1 MVKTIICVLAVS
13 LILTLGIIFENNFT
27 QNQFN
32 EFHQTLEV
40 LYEKVNDK
48 TAVEDDAYAVQTS
61 WLNKKKYLHSFIPH
75 TEIKEFDLWLAESIK
90 LIREEKWEDALSKV
104 EVLLELAEQVPKTFK
119 LSLENLL

>member
-1 MVKTIICVLAVS
+1 MVKTIISIVVVSTILA
-13 LILTLGIIFENNFT
+13 LGMIFENNFT
-27 QNQFN
+27 QNEFN

-40 LYEKVNDK
+40 LYQKVNDK

-119 LSLENLL
+119 LSLENVL

>member
-1 MVKTIICVLAVS
+1 MVKTIISIIVVS
-13 LILTLGIIFENNFT
+13 IILTFGIIFENNFT
-27 QNQFN
+27 QNEFK

-48 TAVEDDAYAVQTS
+48 TAVEDDAYAVQKS
-61 WLNKKKYLHSFIPH
+61 WLQKKKYLHSFIPH

-104 EVLLELAEQVPKTFK
+104 EVLLELAEQVPQVFK
-119 LSLENLL
+119 LSLENIL

>member
-1 MVKTIICVLAVS
+1 MVKTIISIVVAS
-13 LILTLGIIFENNFT
+13 LILTVGIIFENNFT
-27 QNQFN
+27 QNEFM

-48 TAVEDDAYAVQTS
+48 TAVEDDAYAVQNC

-75 TEIKEFDLWLAESIK
+75 TEIKEFDLWIAESVK
-90 LIREEKWEDALSKV
+90 LIRDKKWEDALSKV

-119 LSLENLL
+119 LSLENIL

>member
-1 MVKTIICVLAVS
+1 MVKTIISVLAVS